1 MTIWADHQQDKRNRA
16 DAPKIAEQAA
26 EWGVFVWEAANM
38 YRPQDAVHRFKR
50 RSTAERYADRTE
62 GNLVVRSI
70 LTRPMHDGEVPEVA
84 LLTESSS
91 FGVIEGHVRLVE
103 RDSQETAHRR
113 EVAAKSTP
121 TGL

>member
-1 MTIWADHQQDKRNRA
+1 MKRIALLALALSILPTACTQQQRARALGGTADVEIKAGHKVIGVGWKK
-16 DAPKIAEQAA
+16 DAL
-26 EWGVFVWEAANM
+26 W
-38 YRPQDAVHRFKR
+38 
-50 RSTAERYADRTE
+50 
-62 GNLVVRSI
+62 I